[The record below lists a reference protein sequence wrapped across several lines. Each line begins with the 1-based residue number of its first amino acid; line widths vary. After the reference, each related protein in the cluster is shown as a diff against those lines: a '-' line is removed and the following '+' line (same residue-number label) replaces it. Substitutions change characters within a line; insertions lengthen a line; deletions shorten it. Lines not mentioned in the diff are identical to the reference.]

1 MMTDFKLL
9 AQLRRL
15 AADSQRLATLL
26 LLSQVDQPA
35 KNSALA
41 TKAASVGF
49 RAAVNWNLSD
59 NLKSSE
65 ERGHAARLPTGWKIL
80 PEGIEELKR
89 RGCELDETIVAEARH
104 GLQEHVAKVRDPD
117 RRRFL
122 EEALICLDA
131 KAYRAAV
138 VLAWV
143 GAVHILQQYVVN
155 HHLAAFNAAGAAR
168 FPKDFRAIRN
178 VGDFGR
184 TKEVDFLLLCEDA
197 SILGKSE
204 KQELGDR
211 LNMRNRCGHPNSLSF
226 KEHAVAS
233 HVETLIST
241 VYDRY

>member
-89 RGCELDETIVAEARH
+89 R
-104 GLQEHVAKVRDPD
+104 
-117 RRRFL
+117 
-122 EEALICLDA
+122 
-131 KAYRAAV
+131 
-138 VLAWV
+138 
-143 GAVHILQQYVVN
+143 
-155 HHLAAFNAAGAAR
+155 
-168 FPKDFRAIRN
+168 
-178 VGDFGR
+178 
-184 TKEVDFLLLCEDA
+184 
-197 SILGKSE
+197 
-204 KQELGDR
+204 
-211 LNMRNRCGHPNSLSF
+211 
-226 KEHAVAS
+226 
-233 HVETLIST
+233 
-241 VYDRY
+241 